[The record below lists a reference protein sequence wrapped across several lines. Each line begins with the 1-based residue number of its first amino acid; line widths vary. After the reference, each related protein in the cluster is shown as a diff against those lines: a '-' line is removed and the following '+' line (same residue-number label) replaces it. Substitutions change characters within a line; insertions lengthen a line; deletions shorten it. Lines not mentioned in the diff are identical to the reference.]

1 MHSAHRT
8 AARALLL
15 MLLTSALLAS
25 GCGSS
30 ETDDAAGPATTS
42 TAASAAQDQGT
53 FPATA
58 THRFGTTT
66 VPKRPERIVIVGL
79 TEQDAVLALGSKPIA
94 TTEWYGDRPGA
105 IWPWARRA
113 MGAANPKVLKATDG
127 IPIEKVAALRPD
139 LIIGTNSGM
148 TRADYEKLS
157 RFAPTIAGVKGGTD
171 YFSPWDQQTLLIA
184 QALGKEAAGR
194 RLVDGVK
201 ARFAK
206 AAAEHPEL
214 AGKTVTFSQGGFYNG
229 LIYVYP
235 PGLNTEF
242 LTYLGLTVNPKLT
255 PLVKNAGEQVEVST
269 ERVEILDADVAV
281 FATEEAKSVKE
292 LLDVP
297 TFAKLPVVA
306 DHHAVYTD
314 TTLAGAIYFT
324 SPLSLPYVLDHLTPQ
339 LAKAVAGTAPQRAVV
354 GGS

>member
-1 MHSAHRT
+1 MR
-8 AARALLL
+8 RALSLL
-15 MLLTSALLAS
+15 PLLLALALAT

-30 ETDDAAGPATTS
+30 SGDDDASPG
-42 TAASAAQDQGT
+42 SAATSAAAAADDQGT

-66 VPKRPERIVIVGL
+66 VPERPQRIVVVGL
-79 TEQDAVLALGSKPIA
+79 TEQDAVLALGYKPIA

-113 MGAANPKVLKATDG
+113 MGATNPKVLEATDG

-148 TRADYEKLS
+148 TRGDYEKLS
-157 RFAPTIAGVKGGTD
+157 RFAPTIPGVKGATD

-194 RLVDGVK
+194 RLVDGIK

-206 AAAEHPEL
+206 AAAAHPEL
-214 AGKTVTFSQGGFYNG
+214 AGKTATFSQGGFYNG

-235 PGLNTEF
+235 AGLNTEF
-242 LTYLGLTVNPKLT
+242 LTYLGLTINTKLNPLIK
-255 PLVKNAGEQVEVST
+255 KAGEQVEVST
-269 ERVEILDADVAV
+269 ERLDVLDADVAV
-281 FATEEAKSVKE
+281 FATEEPKAVKE

-306 DHHAVYTD
+306 EHRAVYTD
-314 TTLAGAIYFT
+314 ATLAGAIYFT
-324 SPLSLPYVLDHLTPQ
+324 SPLSLPYVLEHLTPR
-339 LAKAVAGTAPQRAVV
+339 LVAAVAGQAPQRVLPA
-354 GGS
+354 GSD